1 MCHAVVI
8 PHISTANMFVFSA
21 VSEPGR
27 PIVRHQSN
35 RIMNLTEHKLA
46 ARLLDVI
53 EHDILPLTTRGVAL
67 GNKVFG
73 AAILRKSD
81 LSLVVAETNNE
92 LENPLWHGEVHTL
105 KRFHELGE
113 RPDTK
118 DLIFLSTHE
127 PCTMC
132 MSAIT
137 WAGFDNFYSFF
148 SHEDSR
154 DAFAIPHDLK
164 ILKEV
169 FGLEPGGYR
178 RSNAFWNSYFI
189 SDLVETESEP
199 LRSRLREQTT
209 RIKAAYDALS
219 SDYQSS
225 KDDNNIPLN

>member
-1 MCHAVVI
+1 MPDKTI
-8 PHISTANMFVFSA
+8 
-21 VSEPGR
+21 
-27 PIVRHQSN
+27 
-35 RIMNLTEHKLA
+35 A
-46 ARLLDVI
+46 ARLLSVI
-53 EHDILPLTTRGVAL
+53 EDDILPLTERGVSL

-92 LENPLWHGEVHTL
+92 LDNPLWHGEVHTL
-105 KRFHELGE
+105 KRFYELGE
-113 RPDTK
+113 KPATK

-137 WAGFDNFYSFF
+137 WAGFDNFYYFF

-178 RSNAFWNSYFI
+178 RQNAFWSSFAVA
-189 SDLVETESEP
+189 DLVETEEAQ
-199 LRSRLREQTT
+199 LKTALTAQTA
-209 RIKAAYDALS
+209 RIKARYDALS
-219 SDYQSS
+219 STYQSS
-225 KDDNNIPLN
+225 KSANDIPLN

>member
-1 MCHAVVI
+1 MAENTI
-8 PHISTANMFVFSA
+8 AS
-21 VSEPGR
+21 
-27 PIVRHQSN
+27 
-35 RIMNLTEHKLA
+35 
-46 ARLLDVI
+46 RLLDVI
-53 EHDILPLTTRGVAL
+53 ENYIPPLTTQGVAQ

-81 LSLVVAETNNE
+81 LSLVLAETNNE
-92 LENPLWHGEVHTL
+92 LENPLWHGEVHAL
-105 KRFHELGE
+105 KRFYELGE
-113 RPDTK
+113 KPATR

-178 RSNAFWNSYFI
+178 RNNAFWNSFFI
-189 SDLVETESEP
+189 ADLVETENEP
-199 LRSRLREQTT
+199 FKSGLLEQTA
-209 RIKAAYDALS
+209 RIKAAYNALS
-219 SDYQSS
+219 STYQSS
-225 KDDNNIPLN
+225 KDDNAIPLN

>member
-1 MCHAVVI
+1 MPDKTI
-8 PHISTANMFVFSA
+8 
-21 VSEPGR
+21 
-27 PIVRHQSN
+27 
-35 RIMNLTEHKLA
+35 A
-46 ARLLDVI
+46 ARLLLVI
-53 EHDILPLTTRGVAL
+53 EDDILPLTEHGVSL

-81 LSLVVAETNNE
+81 LSLVVTETNNE

-105 KRFHELGE
+105 KRFYELGDKPAT
-113 RPDTK
+113 R

-137 WAGFDNFYSFF
+137 WAGFDNFYYFF

-178 RSNAFWNSYFI
+178 RQNAFWNSFAI
-189 SDLVETESEP
+189 ADLVETEDAQ
-199 LRSRLREQTT
+199 LREALKAQTV
-209 RIKAAYDALS
+209 RIKARYDALS
-219 SDYQSS
+219 TSYQSS
-225 KDDNNIPLN
+225 KSANDIPLN